1 MPKLNSV
8 AFRLIAAAA
17 VISLAGLLA
26 GGLLLSNVFRASI
39 ERQLDDRLLA
49 DMETLITALGPGPKG
64 ELIVENI
71 LSDQRYD
78 TAFSGW
84 YWQVEEEAPHGQ
96 RLASRS
102 LWERALVFSG
112 TPEGTA
118 VLRTHADGPEDQKLR
133 VLARRISFPDFAVD
147 ERDGKPSTKTYIFA
161 VASDLATSRAE
172 TARFDA
178 TLMWSLGALGA
189 FLTLAAI
196 IQVRVGLA
204 PLRVVRKNLGDIR
217 AGKARRLEGD
227 FPSEIAPLADEMNG
241 LLAHNA
247 AVVDRART
255 HVGNLAHGLKTPLSV
270 LTTEASAT
278 SGLLADTV
286 LKQADVMRRQVE
298 HYLAR
303 ARAAASAEVLG
314 IRTEIEPVL
323 DDLSRTLGRIYGR
336 RGIDIDVDVAADLAF
351 RGERQDFEELA
362 GNLLDN
368 ACKWAKSEVRV
379 SAEAGE
385 AQLCINFEDDGP
397 GLSDADIIRVLEK
410 RERLDETKPGSGL
423 GLGIV
428 RDIADLYGGGLSLSR
443 SAQLGGLTV
452 RLTLPMA

>member
-1 MPKLNSV
+1 
-8 AFRLIAAAA
+8 
-17 VISLAGLLA
+17 
-26 GGLLLSNVFRASI
+26 
-39 ERQLDDRLLA
+39 
-49 DMETLITALGPGPKG
+49 METLITALGPGPKG